1 MREGALAN
9 LFQPTEHISED
20 TVIEEKR
27 PAPRET
33 PGARDEAAYIA
44 SIKVVG
50 VGGGGTNAVRRMV
63 ETGMKGVEFI
73 AVNTDAQALAACE
86 ADVKIH
92 VGGELTRGLGS
103 GADPGI
109 GIEALRR
116 SRDEIKKILRGADLV
131 FVTAGEGGGTG
142 TGAAPIVAEIARES
156 GALAIGIVTRPF
168 SFEGTRRN
176 IQAEEGIR
184 RLREAADTVIIVPND
199 RLLQVVDR
207 NTSLLDAFAVAD
219 DVLRQGVQSICDL
232 INLPGLINLDFA
244 DVRTII
250 KGAGSALMGIG
261 VASGENRAE
270 EAAQRAIGSPLL
282 ETSIEGARG
291 ILLNVKGGSDVA
303 LHEANEAARVVAAA
317 AAEDA
322 NIIFGT
328 VVDEKLVDTIT
339 VTVIATGF
347 DRQAAPPPARRPE
360 APPESRP
367 HPAAA
372 AEPEEAPDFLAF

>member
-1 MREGALAN
+1 MGIRASMKEGALAN

-20 TVIEEKR
+20 TTIEERR
-27 PAPRET
+27 PAPRESAT
-33 PGARDEAAYIA
+33 PRQEAAYIA

-50 VGGGGTNAVRRMV
+50 VGGGGTNAVNRMIAS
-63 ETGMKGVEFI
+63 GIMGVEFI
-73 AVNTDAQALAACE
+73 ALNTDAQALQMSD

-92 VGGELTRGLGS
+92 VGGELTRGLGG
-103 GADPGI
+103 GADPNV
-109 GIEALRR
+109 GIEAMER
-116 SRDEIKKILRGADLV
+116 SRDEVKKVLRGADLV
-131 FVTAGEGGGTG
+131 FITAGEGGGTG
-142 TGAAPIVAEIARES
+142 TGAAPVIAEAARET
-156 GALAIGIVTRPF
+156 GALTIGIVTRPF
-168 SFEGTRRN
+168 SFEGTKRN

-207 NTSLLDAFAVAD
+207 GTSLLEAFAVAD

-232 INLPGLINLDFA
+232 INLTGLINVDFA

-250 KGAGSALMGIG
+250 QGAGTALMGVG
-261 VASGENRAE
+261 TASGEGRAT
-270 EAAQRAIGSPLL
+270 EAARQAIGSPLL

-291 ILLNVKGGSDVA
+291 ILLNVKGGADVA
-303 LHEANEAARVVAAA
+303 LHEANEAAQVVAAV

-328 VVDEKLVDTIT
+328 VVDESMSDTIQ

-347 DRQAAPPPARRPE
+347 DR
-360 APPESRP
+360 
-367 HPAAA
+367 
-372 AEPEEAPDFLAF
+372 APDVQRRTAAKREAALDTPDFVNG